1 MILDEQGMFS
11 NKQAIT
17 ESCASENILNLGK
30 REVAFGTPV
39 GLFIQINDKFENVT
53 SLTIAVQTDDD
64 EDFSSAVTLVEQ
76 TILAADLV
84 KGAVS
89 TIKFL
94 PKGNLGFMRL
104 YYTVAK
110 SGEEAVTGK
119 ITAAI
124 TDGHQ
129 ESFHNV

>member
-1 MILDEQGMFS
+1 MILDEQCMFS

-17 ESCASENILNLGK
+17 ESCPSENVLNLGK

-39 GLFIQINDKFENVT
+39 ELFIQICEKFENVT
-53 SLTIAVQTDDD
+53 SLTIAVQTDDE

-76 TILAADLV
+76 TMKTEELV

-89 TIKFL
+89 NIKFL

-104 YYTVAK
+104 YYTVVK
-110 SGEEAVTGK
+110 SEEREVTGA

-124 TDGHQ
+124 ADGTE
-129 ESFHNV
+129 ESFHNA

>member
-1 MILDEQGMFS
+1 MILDEQCMFS
-11 NKQAIT
+11 NNQVIS
-17 ESCASENILNLGK
+17 ESCASENVLNLGK

-39 GLFIQINDKFENVT
+39 ELFIQISEKFENLT

-76 TILAADLV
+76 TIAAADLV

-89 TIKFL
+89 SVKFL

-104 YYTVAK
+104 YYTVTK
-110 SGEEAVTGK
+110 SLEEPVSGA

-124 TDGHQ
+124 ADGLQ